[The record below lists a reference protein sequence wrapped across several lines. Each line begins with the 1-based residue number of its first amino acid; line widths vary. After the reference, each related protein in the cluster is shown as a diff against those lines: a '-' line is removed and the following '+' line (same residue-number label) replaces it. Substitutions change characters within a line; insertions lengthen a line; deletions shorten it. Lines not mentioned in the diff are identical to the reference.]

1 LRLAVPFDAAR
12 LETKGE
18 SVPVVEGVRRAIA
31 GTVGAQGNPL
41 LTGTAQFSTSPAGSL
56 MYLPGPASPMGESHD
71 LALVDRAG
79 VVERLNLPGAAYSHT
94 RISPD
99 GTWLAFGIDDG
110 KEANVYVYRL
120 KGGMSAQRVTF
131 GGRNRFPIWTADS
144 RRIVFQ
150 SDRNG
155 DRGIYWEP
163 VEGGAADRLTTAE
176 EGTTHVP
183 ESWAPGGDHLLY
195 TIGKDAR
202 ITLWDLSVRDRTS
215 TRFDEVSSPNMI
227 GSSFSPDGKWVAF
240 SADNTVY
247 VQSFPP
253 GAAKYQMPGAPGAH
267 HPFWSRDGRE
277 LFYEPTINQL
287 SVVQVQLQP
296 GVTFGKPVALPS
308 GIFGS
313 TNPAF
318 ARNRDID
325 VDGKRFITPVTASG
339 SGSDLS
345 GEIHVV
351 LNWFEELKARVPTK

>member
-1 LRLAVPFDAAR
+1 LLRLAVPFDAAR

-163 VEGGAADRLTTAE
+163 VEGAPRTASRRRRRARHMSPSRGHLAAIIFSTPSERTRGSRY
-176 EGTTHVP
+176 GTFPFATERVL
-183 ESWAPGGDHLLY
+183 D
-195 TIGKDAR
+195 
-202 ITLWDLSVRDRTS
+202 S
-215 TRFDEVSSPNMI
+215 TRCHRPI
-227 GSSFSPDGKWVAF
+227 
-240 SADNTVY
+240 
-247 VQSFPP
+247 
-253 GAAKYQMPGAPGAH
+253 
-267 HPFWSRDGRE
+267 
-277 LFYEPTINQL
+277 
-287 SVVQVQLQP
+287 
-296 GVTFGKPVALPS
+296 
-308 GIFGS
+308 
-313 TNPAF
+313 
-318 ARNRDID
+318 
-325 VDGKRFITPVTASG
+325 
-339 SGSDLS
+339 
-345 GEIHVV
+345 
-351 LNWFEELKARVPTK
+351 